1 MVIRNKEYYTQFNEE
16 MKRDH
21 RVLDYHIRQAEN
33 YKRIYQLT
41 RGRSGV
47 YKKNPYYIER
57 ERYYELK
64 HFCRQYPI
72 WKKAHAALD
81 GLSRRP
87 ADLELFSE
95 TGETS
100 DPTFRCVAARERYS
114 RWMGM
119 VEQCAREADP
129 ELYKYLMS
137 YVTKGDCYSVLK
149 MRDHIP
155 CCKDVF
161 YETARKF
168 FWLLNKV
175 RD

>member
-1 MVIRNKEYYTQFNEE
+1 MPTNVRLE
-16 MKRDH
+16 
-21 RVLDYHIRQAEN
+21 V
-33 YKRIYQLT
+33 
-41 RGRSGV
+41 S
-47 YKKNPYYIER
+47 KKNPYYIER

-155 CCKDVF
+155 AARMCSTRRPVSSFGSLTKFETDLASSAENTSTF
-161 YETARKF
+161 MEDPILERSLTYEPSF
-168 FWLLNKV
+168 
-175 RD
+175 

>member
-1 MVIRNKEYYTQFNEE
+1 MATNVKPEVSE
-16 MKRDH
+16 
-21 RVLDYHIRQAEN
+21 
-33 YKRIYQLT
+33 
-41 RGRSGV
+41 
-47 YKKNPYYIER
+47 KNPYFIER

-72 WKKAHAALD
+72 WKKAYAALD

-87 ADLELFSE
+87 ADLELFNKPNQ
-95 TGETS
+95 TS
-100 DPTFRCVAARERYS
+100 DPTARCAEARASYLNKIE
-114 RWMGM
+114 M
-119 VEQCAREADP
+119 VEKCAKEASA

-137 YVTKGDCYSVLK
+137 YVTRGDGYSVLK

-161 YETARKF
+161 YDVARKF
-168 FWLLNKV
+168 FWLLSKV

>member
-1 MVIRNKEYYTQFNEE
+1 MEGNDKMATTVRPEVS
-16 MKRDH
+16 R
-21 RVLDYHIRQAEN
+21 
-33 YKRIYQLT
+33 
-41 RGRSGV
+41 
-47 YKKNPYYIER
+47 KNPYRIER

-72 WKKAHAALD
+72 WKKAYNALD

-87 ADLELFSE
+87 ADLELFRRP
-95 TGETS
+95 GQAS
-100 DPTFRCVAARERYS
+100 DPTFRCVETRERYLK
-114 RWMGM
+114 WMSM
-119 VEQCAREADP
+119 IENCAREAAP
-129 ELYKYLMS
+129 ELYEYIMS
-137 YVTKGDCYSVLK
+137 YVTKGDSYGVLK

-168 FWLLNKV
+168 YWLLNKV

>member
-1 MVIRNKEYYTQFNEE
+1 MATNIRPEVSKN
-16 MKRDH
+16 
-21 RVLDYHIRQAEN
+21 
-33 YKRIYQLT
+33 
-41 RGRSGV
+41 
-47 YKKNPYYIER
+47 NPYYIER

-72 WKKAHAALD
+72 WKKAYLALD

-87 ADLELFSE
+87 GDLELFSKP
-95 TGETS
+95 GQTS
-100 DPTFRCVAARERYS
+100 DPTVRCVEAREAYS
-114 RWMGM
+114 KKMEM

-129 ELYKYLMS
+129 QLFKYIMS
-137 YVTKGDCYSVLK
+137 YVTRGDCYSVLK

-155 CCKDVF
+155 CSKDVF
-161 YETARKF
+161 YDTARKF

>member
-1 MVIRNKEYYTQFNEE
+1 MPTNVRPE
-16 MKRDH
+16 
-21 RVLDYHIRQAEN
+21 V
-33 YKRIYQLT
+33 
-41 RGRSGV
+41 S
-47 YKKNPYYIER
+47 KKNPYYIER

-119 VEQCAREADP
+119 V
-129 ELYKYLMS
+129 
-137 YVTKGDCYSVLK
+137 
-149 MRDHIP
+149 
-155 CCKDVF
+155 
-161 YETARKF
+161 
-168 FWLLNKV
+168 
-175 RD
+175 